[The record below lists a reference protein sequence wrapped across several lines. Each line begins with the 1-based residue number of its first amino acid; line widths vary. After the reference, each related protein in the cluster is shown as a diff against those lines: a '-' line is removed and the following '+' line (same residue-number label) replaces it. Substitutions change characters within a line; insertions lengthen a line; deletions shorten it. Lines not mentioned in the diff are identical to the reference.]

1 MRDTIPWATRYL
13 MALESSDIHGEGYEY
28 CPESVGVIQHA
39 PSCMR
44 SKALVMNW
52 LRSFAQ
58 NHVIRKKRLRA
69 D

>member
-39 PSCMR
+39 PAEEQDVPLKQGKPCSR
-44 SKALVMNW
+44 ST
-52 LRSFAQ
+52 AQ
-58 NHVIRKKRLRA
+58 
-69 D
+69 